1 MKIVLKGKANKHQ
14 EVVGMITED
23 KLINPNE
30 VNSMLDSKNLEIE
43 KVEYDG
49 TQKIVY
55 IKEKKTNL
63 LQE

>member
-1 MKIVLKGKANKHQ
+1 MKIVLKGKANNHS
-14 EVVGMITED
+14 EVVGLLTED
-23 KLINPNE
+23 KLINPAE
-30 VNSMLDSKNLEIE
+30 VNSLLNSKNLEIE